1 MKAGELA
8 RLRAENQQ
16 LRRVIFE
23 IHWMARRYATGRSSY
38 APSMFNDALKVAI
51 DLGCDIKPD
60 PADNNKIFADFGPDM
75 IERKANLSNA
85 AEMAGG
91 GKG

>member
-16 LRRVIFE
+16 LRRVIYE

-60 PADNNKIFADFGPDM
+60 PSDSDKIYADYGPDM
-75 IERKANLSNA
+75 IEHKATA
-85 AEMAGG
+85 KGG
-91 GKG
+91 DQ

>member
-16 LRRVIFE
+16 LRRVIYE

-51 DLGCDIKPD
+51 DLGCDIRPD
-60 PADNNKIFADFGPDM
+60 VADNDKIYADYGYGPDM
-75 IERKANLSNA
+75 IEHKATA
-85 AEMAGG
+85 KGG
-91 GKG
+91 DR

>member
-8 RLRAENQQ
+8 RLRDENQQ
-16 LRRVIFE
+16 LRRVIYE

-38 APSMFNDALKVAI
+38 APSMFNDAIKIAI

-60 PADNNKIFADFGPDM
+60 PADSDKIYADYGPDM
-75 IERKANLSNA
+75 IEHKANFSHA
-85 AEMAGG
+85 AEVAGRG
-91 GKG
+91 EG

>member
-8 RLRAENQQ
+8 RLREENQQ
-16 LRRVIFE
+16 LRRIINE
-23 IHWMARRYATGRSSY
+23 IHWMARRYATGRRSY
-38 APSMFNDALKVAI
+38 APSMFNDAIKIAI

-60 PADNNKIFADFGPDM
+60 PADGDKIYADYGPDM

-85 AEMAGG
+85 AELAGRCEG
-91 GKG
+91 

>member
-16 LRRVIFE
+16 LRWIICE

-38 APSMFNDALKVAI
+38 APSMYNDAIQVAI
-51 DLGCDIKPD
+51 NLGCNIKPD
-60 PADNNKIFADFGPDM
+60 QADNDKIYADAPDM
-75 IERKANLSNA
+75 IEYKAN
-85 AEMAGG
+85 GQRG
-91 GKG
+91 DQ

>member
-8 RLRAENQQ
+8 RLREENQQ
-16 LRRVIFE
+16 LRRIINE
-23 IHWMARRYATGRSSY
+23 IHWMARRYATGRKTY
-38 APSMFNDALKVAI
+38 APSMYNDAIRAAI

-60 PADNNKIFADFGPDM
+60 PADNDKIYADGPDM

-85 AEMAGG
+85 AELAGRCEG
-91 GKG
+91 

>member
-8 RLRAENQQ
+8 RLRDENQQ
-16 LRRVIFE
+16 LRRIICD
-23 IHWMARRYATGRSSY
+23 IHWMARRYATGRKSY

-60 PADNNKIFADFGPDM
+60 PADSDKIYADYGPDM
-75 IERKANLSNA
+75 IEHKANLSNA
-85 AEMAGG
+85 AEMAGRG
-91 GKG
+91 EG

>member
-16 LRRVIFE
+16 LRRVIYE
-23 IHWMARRYATGRSSY
+23 IHWMARRYATGSSSY

-60 PADNNKIFADFGPDM
+60 PSDGDKIYADYGPDM
-75 IERKANLSNA
+75 IERKATA
-85 AEMAGG
+85 KGG
-91 GKG
+91 DQ